1 MPQPLASG
9 RHRLCL
15 LPAAALLAASLAA
28 CTTVDREVPTASVPA
43 DYHLR
48 HPVVLAEAPDRLDI
62 FTVGGAGRLDDRSL
76 HDLAAFVAEYRL
88 SGHGPIVVRAPEGP
102 VDRFAVERTVQA
114 VRHALIGFGARG
126 GVEVVGYPVADPR
139 LASPLHLSFTRMQAR
154 LASRCGDWPDDLN
167 SGASLN
173 GWQNRS
179 YYNLGCASAKTL
191 AAQIDDPRDIVS
203 PRPEDPSDVQLRT
216 RAIGLL
222 RGTATAQPGKDPGTV
237 WTGAAP
243 TPISNVGGN

>member
-1 MPQPLASG
+1 MPQRLAPG
-9 RHRLCL
+9 RYRLCL
-15 LPAAALLAASLAA
+15 LPAVALLAGALSA

-48 HPVVLAEAPDRLDI
+48 HPVVLAQAPDRLDI
-62 FTVGGAGRLDDRSL
+62 FTVGAAGRLDDRSL
-76 HDLAAFVAEYRL
+76 HAIDAFMAEYRL
-88 SGHGPIVVRAPEGP
+88 SGQGPIIVAAPEGP
-102 VDRFAVERTVQA
+102 VDRFAVERTVAA
-114 VRHALIGFGARG
+114 VRHALLGFGAHSG
-126 GVEVVGYPVADPR
+126 IEVVSYPIADPR
-139 LASPLHLSFTRMQAR
+139 LASPLHLSFTRLQAR
-154 LASRCGDWPDDLN
+154 MASRCGDWPDDLN

-203 PRPEDPSDVQLRT
+203 PRPDDPSDVQLRT

-222 RGTATAQPGKDPGTV
+222 RGTASASQGKDPGTL

-243 TPISNVGGN
+243 TPISPVGGN